1 LQAFFVSIRKIK
13 VGLMSKKIQVLLLT
27 SSMLIIA
34 FVMIGSLGVH
44 ASGASS
50 SGDVTLK
57 HIGVYSE
64 VLYRVRAE
72 YVEEPNMSSVT
83 NGALHGLLE
92 SLDADSSYLTPA
104 EYKVFKQ
111 KKSEGKASIGATV
124 SKRFGY
130 AAVISVIPGGPA
142 DKAGLNSGDIIE
154 TVEGLS
160 THDLSLAAVKS
171 HLVGEPGS
179 RLELIIIRTR
189 KIEPQK
195 ITVVRDVISLP
206 AVTEQMAADNTGV
219 IKAQVLTKGKAA
231 EIADKIKSLQ
241 KKGAKKL
248 VLDLR
253 NNSEGDE
260 DEGVAVAN
268 LFLGKGNIGSLQ
280 GQKVEKV
287 TYSADP
293 QKKITDLPLAV
304 IVNRGTAGAAELVAA
319 AILDNTRGD
328 VLGDK
333 TFGEG
338 SVQKLI
344 EVPDG
349 SALILSVA
357 KYYTSNGKV
366 IQDTG
371 ITPNIPVASNDEIV
385 AISDDD
391 DSNPT
396 DEPQKTQ
403 PKEDEQLRRAIE
415 VLKTKTQKS

>member
-1 LQAFFVSIRKIK
+1 
-13 VGLMSKKIQVLLLT
+13 MSKKIQVLLLA

-50 SGDVTLK
+50 IGDVTLK
-57 HIGVYSE
+57 HFGVYSE

-92 SLDADSSYLTPA
+92 SLDSDSSYLTPA

-111 KKSEGKASIGATV
+111 RKSEGKASIGATV

-130 AAVISVIPGGPA
+130 AAVVSVIPGGPA

-206 AVTEQMAADNTGV
+206 AVTEQMAADNTGI

-253 NNSEGDE
+253 NNSEGEE

-304 IVNRGTAGAAELVAA
+304 IVNRGTAGAAELAAA

-338 SVQKLI
+338 SIQKLI

-385 AISDDD
+385 AVSDDD
-391 DSNPT
+391 DSTPA

>member
-1 LQAFFVSIRKIK
+1 
-13 VGLMSKKIQVLLLT
+13 MSKKIQVLVLT
-27 SSMLIIA
+27 SSMLIVA
-34 FVMIGSLGVH
+34 FVLIGTLGVH
-44 ASGASS
+44 ASGTSS
-50 SGDVTLK
+50 GGDVTLK

-72 YVEEPNMSSVT
+72 YVEEPNMNSVT

-92 SLDADSSYLTPA
+92 SLDADSSYLSPN
-104 EYKVFKQ
+104 EYKVFQQ
-111 KKSEGKASIGATV
+111 KKTEGKASIGATV

-130 AAVISVIPGGPA
+130 AAIVSVIPGGPA
-142 DKAGLNSGDIIE
+142 DKAGLGAGDIIE

-160 THDLSLAAVKS
+160 THDLSLAAVKN

-179 RLELIIIRTR
+179 RLELTIIRTR

-195 ITVVRDVISLP
+195 TTIVRDIVALP
-206 AVTEQMAADNTGV
+206 AVTEQLAADNVGI
-219 IKAQVLTKGKAA
+219 IKAQVFTKGKAA
-231 EIADKIKSLQ
+231 EIAESIKSLQ

-253 NNSEGDE
+253 YNSEGE
-260 DEGVAVAN
+260 EEEGVAVAN
-268 LFLGKGNIGSLQ
+268 LFLGKGTIGTLQ
-280 GQKVEKV
+280 GQKYDKV
-287 TYSADP
+287 TFTADP
-293 QKKITDLPLAV
+293 QKKITDLPV
-304 IVNRGTAGAAELVAA
+304 VVVVNRGTAGAAELVAS
-319 AILDNTRGD
+319 AILDNKRGD
-328 VLGDK
+328 VVGDK

-357 KYYTSNGKV
+357 KYFTSNGKV

-371 ITPNIPVASNDEIV
+371 ITPNVLVASSEDAV
-385 AISDDD
+385 VVSDDD
-391 DSNPT
+391 DGSSTTTPE
-396 DEPQKTQ
+396 EPQKVQ

-415 VLKTKTQKS
+415 VLKAKAAQKS

>member
-1 LQAFFVSIRKIK
+1 
-13 VGLMSKKIQVLLLT
+13 MSKKIQALVLT
-27 SSMLIIA
+27 SSILIIA
-34 FVMIGSLGVH
+34 IVLLGSLGVH
-44 ASGASS
+44 ASGPSS
-50 SGDVTLK
+50 NGDVTLK

-72 YVEEPNMSSVT
+72 YVEEPNMNAVT

-92 SLDADSSYLTPA
+92 SLDADSSYLSPA

-111 KKSEGKASIGATV
+111 KKAEGKASIGATV

-130 AAVISVIPGGPA
+130 AAIVSVIPGGPA
-142 DKAGLNSGDIIE
+142 DKAGLTAGDIIE

-160 THDLSLAAVKS
+160 THDLSLAGVKN
-171 HLVGEPGS
+171 HLVGDPGS
-179 RLELIIIRTR
+179 RLELTIIRTR

-195 ITVVRDVISLP
+195 TTIVRDVVTLP
-206 AVTEQMAADNTGV
+206 AVQEQLTADNVGI
-219 IKAQVLTKGKAA
+219 IKAQVLTKGSAN
-231 EIADKIKSLQ
+231 EIAEKIKSLQ

-253 NNSEGDE
+253 YNSEGDE
-260 DEGVAVAN
+260 EEGVAVAN
-268 LFLGKGNIGSLQ
+268 LFIGKGTIGTLQ
-280 GQKVEKV
+280 GQKYDKV
-287 TYSADP
+287 TFTADP

-304 IVNRGTAGAAELVAA
+304 VVNRGTAGPAELTAS
-319 AILDNTRGD
+319 AILDNKRGD
-328 VLGDK
+328 VVGDK

-357 KYYTSNGKV
+357 KYYTSDGKV

-371 ITPNIPVASNDEIV
+371 ITPNILVASSEDAIV
-385 AISDDD
+385 VSDDD
-391 DSNPT
+391 DGSTTTTPE
-396 DEPQKTQ
+396 EPQKTQ
-403 PKEDEQLRRAIE
+403 PKEDDQLRRAIE
-415 VLKTKTQKS
+415 VVKAKAQKS

>member
-1 LQAFFVSIRKIK
+1 
-13 VGLMSKKIQVLLLT
+13 MSKKIQVLLLT

-34 FVMIGSLGVH
+34 FVLLSSLGVH
-44 ASGASS
+44 ASGSS
-50 SGDVTLK
+50 SGDITLK

-72 YVEEPNMSSVT
+72 YVEEPNMSVVT

-92 SLDADSSYLTPA
+92 SLDADSSYLNPS

-111 KKSEGKASIGATV
+111 KKNDGKASIGATV

-130 AAVISVIPGGPA
+130 AAVVSVIPGGPA
-142 DKAGLNSGDIIE
+142 DKAGLTAGDIIE

-160 THDLSLAAVKS
+160 THDLSLAAIKN
-171 HLVGEPGS
+171 HLMGDSGS
-179 RLELIIIRTR
+179 RLELTIIRTR

-195 ITVVRDVISLP
+195 LTIVRDIVALP
-206 AVTEQMAADNTGV
+206 AVQEQMATGDVGV
-219 IKAQVLTKGKAA
+219 IKAQVLTKGKAQ
-231 EIADKIKSLQ
+231 EISDKIKSLQ

-253 NNSEGDE
+253 YNSEGDE
-260 DEGVAVAN
+260 EEGVAVAN
-268 LFLGKGNIGSLQ
+268 LFLAKGAIGSLQ
-280 GQKVEKV
+280 GQKYEKV
-287 TYSADP
+287 TYTADP
-293 QKKITDLPLAV
+293 QKKITDLPLV
-304 IVNRGTAGAAELVAA
+304 VLVNRGTAGAAELVAS
-319 AILDNTRGD
+319 AIQDNQRGD

-349 SALILSVA
+349 SALILSIA

-371 ITPNIPVASNDEIV
+371 ITPNIAVASNDDIV
-385 AISDDD
+385 AVSDDD
-391 DSNPT
+391 DSSPN

-415 VLKTKTQKS
+415 VLKMKAQKS

>member
-1 LQAFFVSIRKIK
+1 
-13 VGLMSKKIQVLLLT
+13 MSKKIQVLLLT
-27 SSMLIIA
+27 SSMLIVA

-44 ASGASS
+44 ASGSS

-72 YVEEPNMSSVT
+72 YVEEPNMSAVT

-92 SLDADSSYLTPA
+92 SLDADSSYLTPS
-104 EYKVFKQ
+104 EYKTFKQ
-111 KKSEGKASIGATV
+111 KKTEGKANIGATV

-130 AAVISVIPGGPA
+130 AAIVSVIPGGPA

-160 THDLSLAAVKS
+160 THDLSLAAVKN
-171 HLVGEPGS
+171 HLVGELGS
-179 RLELIIIRTR
+179 RLELTIIRTR

-195 ITVVRDVISLP
+195 ITVVREVETPP
-206 AVTEQMAADNTGV
+206 AVTETMGADNTGI
-219 IKAQVLTKGKAA
+219 IKALVLTKGKST
-231 EIADKIKSLQ
+231 EIADKVKSLQ

-260 DEGVAVAN
+260 EEGVALAN
-268 LFLGKGNIGSLQ
+268 LFLGKGTIGSLQ

-287 TYSADP
+287 TYTADP
-293 QKKITDLPLAV
+293 QKKITDLPVAV
-304 IVNRGTAGAAELVAA
+304 LVNRGTAGPAELVAA
-319 AILDNTRGD
+319 AILDNARGD
-328 VLGDK
+328 VVGDK

-371 ITPNIPVASNDEIV
+371 ITPNVLVASNDDIV

-391 DSNPT
+391 DSTPN
-396 DEPQKTQ
+396 DEPQQKTQ

-415 VLKTKTQKS
+415 VLKAKAQKS

>member
-1 LQAFFVSIRKIK
+1 
-13 VGLMSKKIQVLLLT
+13 MSKKIQVLLLA

-34 FVMIGSLGVH
+34 FVLVGSLGVR

-72 YVEEPNMSSVT
+72 YVEEPNMSAVT

-92 SLDADSSYLTPA
+92 SLDADSSYLTA
-104 EYKVFKQ
+104 SEYKVFKQ
-111 KKSEGKASIGATV
+111 KKADGKASIGATV

-130 AAVISVIPGGPA
+130 AAIISVIPGGPA

-160 THDLSLAAVKS
+160 THDLSLAAVKN

-179 RLELIIIRTR
+179 RLELTIIRTR

-195 ITVVRDVISLP
+195 ITVVRDLISLP
-206 AVTEQMAADNTGV
+206 AVTEQMAADNTGI

-253 NNSEGDE
+253 SNSEGDE
-260 DEGVAVAN
+260 EEGVAVAN

-287 TYSADP
+287 TYAADP

-304 IVNRGTAGAAELVAA
+304 LVNRGTAGAAELVAA
-319 AILDNTRGD
+319 AILDNGRGD

-371 ITPNIPVASNDEIV
+371 ITPNIPVASNDDIV

-396 DEPQKTQ
+396 EEPQKAQ

-415 VLKTKTQKS
+415 VLKTKVQKT

>member
-1 LQAFFVSIRKIK
+1 
-13 VGLMSKKIQVLLLT
+13 MSKKIQVLLLT

-34 FVMIGSLGVH
+34 FVLIGSFGVH

-72 YVEEPNMSSVT
+72 YVEEPNMSTVT

-92 SLDADSSYLTPA
+92 SLDADSSYLSPS

-111 KKSEGKASIGATV
+111 KKTDGKASIGATV

-130 AAVISVIPGGPA
+130 AAIISVLPGGPA

-160 THDLSLAAVKS
+160 THDLSLAAVKN

-179 RLELIIIRTR
+179 RLELTIIRTR

-195 ITVVRDVISLP
+195 ITVVRDVVAPP
-206 AVTEQMAADNTGV
+206 AVTETLGADNTGV
-219 IKAQVLTKGKAA
+219 IKALALTKGKAA
-231 EIADKIKSLQ
+231 DVAAKIKSLQ
-241 KKGAKKL
+241 SKGAKRL

-253 NNSEGDE
+253 YDSEGDE
-260 DEGVAVAN
+260 EEGVAIAN
-268 LFLGKGNIGSLQ
+268 LFLGKGTIATLQ

-287 TYSADP
+287 VYTADP
-293 QKKITDLPLAV
+293 QKKITDLPVAV
-304 IVNRGTAGAAELVAA
+304 LVNRGTAGAAEVVAA
-319 AILDNTRGD
+319 AIQDNLRGD
-328 VLGDK
+328 VVGDK

-371 ITPNIPVASNDEIV
+371 ITPNVLVAANDDILAV
-385 AISDDD
+385 SDDD
-391 DSNPT
+391 DSSTP

-403 PKEDEQLRRAIE
+403 PKEDDQLRRAIE
-415 VLKTKTQKS
+415 VLKAKAQKS

>member
-1 LQAFFVSIRKIK
+1 
-13 VGLMSKKIQVLLLT
+13 MSKKIQVIILT
-27 SSMLIIA
+27 SSMAIIA
-34 FVMIGSLGVH
+34 FVLLGSFGVH
-44 ASGASS
+44 ASGISS
-50 SGDVTLK
+50 NGDVTLK

-64 VLYRVRAE
+64 VLYRVRSE
-72 YVEEPNMSSVT
+72 YVEEPNMTAVT

-92 SLDADSSYLTPA
+92 SLDADSSYLTPT
-104 EYKVFKQ
+104 EYKAFQQ

-130 AAVISVIPGGPA
+130 AAIVSVIPGGPA
-142 DKAGLNSGDIIE
+142 DKAGLGAGDIIE

-179 RLELIIIRTR
+179 RLELTIIRTR

-195 ITVVRDVISLP
+195 TTIVRETVNLP
-206 AVTEQMAADNTGV
+206 AVTEQLTADNIGI
-219 IKAQVLTKGKAA
+219 IKAQVLTKGKAN
-231 EIADKIKSLQ
+231 EIAEKIKSLQ

-253 NNSEGDE
+253 YNSEGDE
-260 DEGVAVAN
+260 EEGVAVAN
-268 LFLGKGNIGSLQ
+268 LFLGKGTIGWLQ
-280 GQKVEKV
+280 GQKYDKV
-287 TYSADP
+287 TYTADP
-293 QKKITDLPLAV
+293 QKKISDLPLV
-304 IVNRGTAGAAELVAA
+304 VLVNRGTAGAAELVAS

-328 VLGDK
+328 VVGDK

-371 ITPNIPVASNDEIV
+371 ITPNILAAASDDVV

-391 DSNPT
+391 DSST
-396 DEPQKTQ
+396 TEEPQKVQ
-403 PKEDEQLRRAIE
+403 PKEDDQLHRAIE
-415 VLKTKTQKS
+415 VLKTKGQKG

>member
-1 LQAFFVSIRKIK
+1 
-13 VGLMSKKIQVLLLT
+13 MSKKIQVLLLT

-34 FVMIGSLGVH
+34 FVLIGSLGVH

-72 YVEEPNMSSVT
+72 YVEEPNMSAVT

-92 SLDADSSYLTPA
+92 SLDADSSYLTPS

-111 KKSEGKASIGATV
+111 KKTDGKASIGATV

-130 AAVISVIPGGPA
+130 AAIISVIPGGPA
-142 DKAGLNSGDIIE
+142 DKAGLSSGDIIE

-160 THDLSLAAVKS
+160 THDLSLAAVKN

-179 RLELIIIRTR
+179 RLELTIIRTR

-195 ITVVRDVISLP
+195 ITVVRDVVALP
-206 AVTEQMAADNTGV
+206 AVTETMTADNTGV
-219 IKAQVLTKGKAA
+219 IKAMVLTKDKAA
-231 EIADKIKSLQ
+231 DVAAKIKSLQ
-241 KKGAKKL
+241 SKGAKRL

-253 NNSEGDE
+253 YNSEGDE
-260 DEGVAVAN
+260 EEGVAVAN
-268 LFLGKGNIGSLQ
+268 LFVGKGTIGSLQ
-280 GQKVEKV
+280 GQKVDKV
-287 TYSADP
+287 TYTADP
-293 QKKITDLPLAV
+293 QKKITDLPVAV
-304 IVNRGTAGAAELVAA
+304 LVNRGTAGAAELVAA
-319 AILDNTRGD
+319 AIQDNNRGE
-328 VLGDK
+328 VVGDK

-357 KYYTSNGKV
+357 KYYTSSGKV

-371 ITPNIPVASNDEIV
+371 ITPNVLVAANDDIL

-391 DSNPT
+391 DSNTP

-403 PKEDEQLRRAIE
+403 PKEDDQLRRAIE
-415 VLKTKTQKS
+415 VLKAKTQKS

>member
-1 LQAFFVSIRKIK
+1 
-13 VGLMSKKIQVLLLT
+13 MSKKIQVLLLT

-34 FVMIGSLGVH
+34 FVLIGSLGVH

-72 YVEEPNMSSVT
+72 YVEEPNMSAVT

-111 KKSEGKASIGATV
+111 KKTDGKAGIGATI

-130 AAVISVIPGGPA
+130 AAIISVIPGGPA
-142 DKAGLNSGDIIE
+142 DKAGLNAGDIIE

-160 THDLSLAAVKS
+160 SHDLSLAAVKN
-171 HLVGEPGS
+171 HLAGEPGS

-195 ITVVRDVISLP
+195 ITVVRDVVSLP
-206 AVTEQMAADNTGV
+206 AVQEQMLADNVGV
-219 IKAQVLTKGKAA
+219 IKALVLTKGKAA
-231 EIADKIKSLQ
+231 EVAEKIKSLQ

-253 NNSEGDE
+253 YNSEGDE
-260 DEGVAVAN
+260 EEGVAVAN
-268 LFLGKGNIGSLQ
+268 LFLGKGTIGSLQ
-280 GQKVEKV
+280 GQKVDKV
-287 TYSADP
+287 TYTADP

-304 IVNRGTAGAAELVAA
+304 LVNRGTAGAAELVAS
-319 AILDNTRGD
+319 AILDNARGD

-349 SALILSVA
+349 SALILSIA

-371 ITPNIPVASNDEIV
+371 ITPNILVASNDDVV

-391 DSNPT
+391 DST
-396 DEPQKTQ
+396 STEEPQKAQ

>member
-1 LQAFFVSIRKIK
+1 
-13 VGLMSKKIQVLLLT
+13 MSKKIQVLVLT

-72 YVEEPNMSSVT
+72 YVEEPNMSVVT

-92 SLDADSSYLTPA
+92 SLDADSSYLTA
-104 EYKVFKQ
+104 SEYKVFKQ
-111 KKSEGKASIGATV
+111 KKADGKASIGATV

-130 AAVISVIPGGPA
+130 AAIISVIPGGPA

-160 THDLSLAAVKS
+160 THDLSLAAVKN

-179 RLELIIIRTR
+179 RLELTIIRTR

-195 ITVVRDVISLP
+195 ITVVRDLISLP
-206 AVTEQMAADNTGV
+206 AVTETMAADNTGV
-219 IKAQVLTKGKAA
+219 IKAQVLTKGKAT

-253 NNSEGDE
+253 YNSEGDE
-260 DEGVAVAN
+260 DEGMAVAN

-280 GQKVEKV
+280 GQKFEKV
-287 TYSADP
+287 TYAADP

-304 IVNRGTAGAAELVAA
+304 LVNRGTAGPAELVAA
-319 AILDNTRGD
+319 AILDNGRGD

-391 DSNPT
+391 DSNPPE
-396 DEPQKTQ
+396 EPQKAQ

-415 VLKTKTQKS
+415 VLKTKAQKT

>member
-1 LQAFFVSIRKIK
+1 
-13 VGLMSKKIQVLLLT
+13 MSKKIQVILLT

-34 FVMIGSLGVH
+34 FVLIGSLGVH

-72 YVEEPNMSSVT
+72 YVEEPNMSAVT

-92 SLDADSSYLTPA
+92 SLDADSSYLTPS

-111 KKSEGKASIGATV
+111 KKVEGKASIGATV

-130 AAVISVIPGGPA
+130 AAIVSVIPGGPA

-160 THDLSLAAVKS
+160 THDLSLAAVKN

-179 RLELIIIRTR
+179 RLELTIIRTR

-206 AVTEQMAADNTGV
+206 AVTEQLTADNIGIV
-219 IKAQVLTKGKAA
+219 KAQVLTKGKAA
-231 EIADKIKSLQ
+231 EIAEKVKSLQ

-253 NNSEGDE
+253 YNSEGDE
-260 DEGVAVAN
+260 EEGVATAN
-268 LFLGKGNIGSLQ
+268 LFLGKGTIGSLQ
-280 GQKVEKV
+280 GQKVDKV
-287 TYSADP
+287 TYTADP
-293 QKKITDLPLAV
+293 QKKITDLPVAV
-304 IVNRGTAGAAELVAA
+304 LVNRGTAGPAELVASA
-319 AILDNTRGD
+319 MLDNSRGD
-328 VLGDK
+328 VVGDK

-357 KYYTSNGKV
+357 KYYTSSGKV

-371 ITPNIPVASNDEIV
+371 VTPNIPVASNDDIV
-385 AISDDD
+385 AVSEDDD
-391 DSNPT
+391 NST
-396 DEPQKTQ
+396 EEPQKTQ

-415 VLKTKTQKS
+415 VLKTKVQKS

>member
-1 LQAFFVSIRKIK
+1 
-13 VGLMSKKIQVLLLT
+13 MSKKIQVLLLT
-27 SSMLIIA
+27 SSMLIVA
-34 FVMIGSLGVH
+34 FVLVGSLGVH

-72 YVEEPNMSSVT
+72 YVEEPNMSAVT

-92 SLDADSSYLTPA
+92 SLDADSSYLTPS

-111 KKSEGKASIGATV
+111 KKTEGKASIGATV

-130 AAVISVIPGGPA
+130 AAIISVIPGGPA

-160 THDLSLAAVKS
+160 THDLSLAAVKN

-179 RLELIIIRTR
+179 RLELTIIRTR

-195 ITVVRDVISLP
+195 ITVVRDVVALP
-206 AVTEQMAADNTGV
+206 AVTETMGADNTGV
-219 IKAQVLTKGKAA
+219 IKAMVLTKGKAA
-231 EIADKIKSLQ
+231 EVAAKIKSLQ
-241 KKGAKKL
+241 SKGAKRL

-253 NNSEGDE
+253 YNSEGDE
-260 DEGVAVAN
+260 EEGVAVAN
-268 LFLGKGNIGSLQ
+268 LFLGKGAIGSLQ

-287 TYSADP
+287 TYTADP
-293 QKKITDLPLAV
+293 QKKITDLPVAV
-304 IVNRGTAGAAELVAA
+304 LVNRGTAGAAELVAA
-319 AILDNTRGD
+319 AIQDNNRGD
-328 VLGDK
+328 VVGDK

-357 KYYTSNGKV
+357 KYYTSNGKI

-371 ITPNIPVASNDEIV
+371 ITPNVLVASNDDLV
-385 AISDDD
+385 AVSEED
-391 DSNPT
+391 DSST
-396 DEPQKTQ
+396 TEEPQKTQ
-403 PKEDEQLRRAIE
+403 PKEDDQLRRAIE
-415 VLKTKTQKS
+415 VLKAKTQKS

>member
-1 LQAFFVSIRKIK
+1 
-13 VGLMSKKIQVLLLT
+13 MSKKIQVLLLT

-34 FVMIGSLGVH
+34 FVLVGSLGVH
-44 ASGASS
+44 AAGASN

-72 YVEEPNMSSVT
+72 YVEEPNMSAVT

-111 KKSEGKASIGATV
+111 KKTDGKASIGATV

-142 DKAGLNSGDIIE
+142 DKAGLTSGDIIE

-160 THDLSLAAVKS
+160 THDLSLAGVKN

-179 RLELIIIRTR
+179 RLELTIIRTR

-195 ITVVRDVISLP
+195 ITVVRDVITLP
-206 AVTEQMAADNTGV
+206 AVTEQLTADNVGIV
-219 IKAQVLTKGKAA
+219 KALVLTKGKAA

-253 NNSEGDE
+253 YNSEGDE
-260 DEGVAVAN
+260 EEGVAVAN

-287 TYSADP
+287 TYTADP
-293 QKKITDLPLAV
+293 QRKITDLPLAV
-304 IVNRGTAGAAELVAA
+304 LVNRGTAGAAELVAS

-371 ITPNIPVASNDEIV
+371 ITPNIPVAANDDIV

-391 DSNPT
+391 DSNST
-396 DEPQKTQ
+396 EEPQKPQ

-415 VLKTKTQKS
+415 VLKTKVQKS

>member
-1 LQAFFVSIRKIK
+1 
-13 VGLMSKKIQVLLLT
+13 MSKKIQVLLLT
-27 SSMLIIA
+27 SSMLIVA
-34 FVMIGSLGVH
+34 FVLVSAVGVH
-44 ASGASS
+44 ASGSS
-50 SGDVTLK
+50 NGDVTLK

-72 YVEEPNMSSVT
+72 YVEEPNMSMVT

-111 KKSEGKASIGATV
+111 KKNEGKANIGATI

-130 AAVISVIPGGPA
+130 AAVVSVIPGGPA
-142 DKAGLNSGDIIE
+142 DKAGLTGGDIIE

-160 THDLSLAAVKS
+160 THDLSLAGVKN
-171 HLVGEPGS
+171 HLSGEPGS
-179 RLELIIIRTR
+179 RLDLTIIRTR

-195 ITVVRDVISLP
+195 ITVVRDMISLP
-206 AVTEQMAADNTGV
+206 AVQEQMNGDVGIV
-219 IKAQVLTKGKAA
+219 KAQVLTKGKAQ
-231 EIADKIKSLQ
+231 EIAEKIKSVQ

-268 LFLGKGNIGSLQ
+268 LFLGKGTIGTLQ
-280 GQKVEKV
+280 GQKYEKV
-287 TYSADP
+287 TYTADP
-293 QKKITDLPLAV
+293 QKKITDLPVAIL
-304 IVNRGTAGAAELVAA
+304 VNHGTAGAAELVAA
-319 AILDNTRGD
+319 ALEENGRGD
-328 VLGDK
+328 VVGDK

-349 SALILSVA
+349 SALILSIA
-357 KYYTSNGKV
+357 KYYTPNGKI

-371 ITPNIPVASNDEIV
+371 IAPNVLVASSDDAV
-385 AISDDD
+385 VISDDD
-391 DSNPT
+391 DSTAAP
-396 DEPQKTQ
+396 EPQKPQ
-403 PKEDEQLRRAIE
+403 QKEDEQLRKAIE
-415 VLKTKTQKS
+415 VLKARTQKAS

>member
-1 LQAFFVSIRKIK
+1 
-13 VGLMSKKIQVLLLT
+13 MSKKIQVLLLT

-34 FVMIGSLGVH
+34 FVMIGSLGMH

-349 SALILSVA
+349 SALILSVG

-385 AISDDD
+385 AVSDDD

-396 DEPQKTQ
+396 DEPQKAQ

>member
-1 LQAFFVSIRKIK
+1 
-13 VGLMSKKIQVLLLT
+13 MSKKIQVLLLT

-34 FVMIGSLGVH
+34 FVLIGSLGVH

-72 YVEEPNMSSVT
+72 YVEEPNMNAVT

-111 KKSEGKASIGATV
+111 KKTDGKAGIGATV

-130 AAVISVIPGGPA
+130 AAIISVIPGGPA
-142 DKAGLNSGDIIE
+142 DKAGLNAGDIIE

-160 THDLSLAAVKS
+160 SHDLSLAAVKN
-171 HLVGEPGS
+171 HLAGEPGS
-179 RLELIIIRTR
+179 RLELTIIRAR

-195 ITVVRDVISLP
+195 IVVVRDVVTLP
-206 AVTEQMAADNTGV
+206 AVQEQMVGDNVGV
-219 IKAQVLTKGKAA
+219 IKAVVLTKGKAA
-231 EIADKIKSLQ
+231 EVAEKIKSLQ

-253 NNSEGDE
+253 YNSEGDE
-260 DEGVAVAN
+260 EEGVAVAS
-268 LFLGKGNIGSLQ
+268 LFLGKGTIGTLQ
-280 GQKVEKV
+280 GQKFEKV
-287 TYSADP
+287 TYTADP
-293 QKKITDLPLAV
+293 QKKITDLPLV
-304 IVNRGTAGAAELVAA
+304 VLVNRGTAGAAELVAS
-319 AILDNTRGD
+319 AILDNARGD

-371 ITPNIPVASNDEIV
+371 ITPNILVASNDDVV

-391 DSNPT
+391 DSNST
-396 DEPQKTQ
+396 EEPQKTQ

-415 VLKTKTQKS
+415 VLKTKAQKS

>member
-1 LQAFFVSIRKIK
+1 
-13 VGLMSKKIQVLLLT
+13 MSKKIQVLLLT

-34 FVMIGSLGVH
+34 FVLIGSLGVH

-72 YVEEPNMSSVT
+72 YVEEPNMSTVT

-92 SLDADSSYLTPA
+92 SLDADSSYLSPS

-111 KKSEGKASIGATV
+111 KKTDGKASIGATV

-130 AAVISVIPGGPA
+130 AAIVSVIPGGPA
-142 DKAGLNSGDIIE
+142 DKAGLTSGDIIE

-160 THDLSLAAVKS
+160 THDLSLAAVKN

-179 RLELIIIRTR
+179 RLELTIIRTR

-195 ITVVRDVISLP
+195 ITVVRDVVTPP
-206 AVTEQMAADNTGV
+206 AVTETMNADSTGV
-219 IKAQVLTKGKAA
+219 IKALALTKDKAA
-231 EIADKIKSLQ
+231 EVAAKIKSLQ
-241 KKGAKKL
+241 AKGAKRL

-253 NNSEGDE
+253 YDSEGE
-260 DEGVAVAN
+260 EEEGVAVAN
-268 LFLGKGNIGSLQ
+268 LFLGKGTIASLQ

-287 TYSADP
+287 TYTADP
-293 QKKITDLPLAV
+293 QKKITDLPVAV
-304 IVNRGTAGAAELVAA
+304 LVNRGTAGAAEVVAA
-319 AILDNTRGD
+319 AIQDNVRGD
-328 VLGDK
+328 VVGDK

-371 ITPNIPVASNDEIV
+371 ITPNVLVAANDDILAV
-385 AISDDD
+385 SDDD
-391 DSNPT
+391 DSSTP

-403 PKEDEQLRRAIE
+403 PKEDDQLRRAIE
-415 VLKTKTQKS
+415 VLKAKAQKS